1 MSFWDEIRELR
12 RHGKIPRQWRIA
24 DIRPFLLDRYAENA
38 IRTIPPNQS
47 ITPDGEMKG
56 DYVLRRNRPPMAY
69 RVDRGVFELIDDP
82 WRNDGNRAVRKS

>member
-47 ITPDGEMKG
+47 ITPDGDIKATTSFAG
-56 DYVLRRNRPPMAY
+56 IDRPWPI
-69 RVDRGVFELIDDP
+69 E
-82 WRNDGNRAVRKS
+82 